1 MVLSIHIRELSYCHF
16 MSTVNRFMAFALT
29 PNRERSARPRL
40 RPAAPEPAPELAE
53 GPRFPELENFRPS
66 PDATGIPAP
75 PRRGLRRWD
84 GNRGGNQL
92 IAGSS
97 PGAGRSFSAT
107 TTSSSVAELRTLP
120 ERIESASEMGAC
132 CCASMSRLSL
142 TLWSFVASC
151 RISFAGMD
159 YEAFLGL
166 CFKLGRP
173 I

>member
-1 MVLSIHIRELSYCHF
+1 MILSIHICELSYCHF
-16 MSTVNRFMAFALT
+16 MSTVNRLMAFALT

-92 IAGSS
+92 IAGSN

-120 ERIESASEMGAC
+120 ERMESASEMGAC
-132 CCASMSRLSL
+132 CSANMSRLSL
-142 TLWSFVASC
+142 TLWSFLASC
-151 RISFAGMD
+151 RISCAGNG
-159 YEAFLGL
+159 YATFRHLT
-166 CFKLGRP
+166 RS
-173 I
+173 